1 MILKLQA
8 LYAVTGMIDHSC
20 VANAITSFTKKGK
33 VVVRATVPITKGAR
47 IFLNYVEPM
56 LPFGTLRRQYDLLS
70 QTRFEDC
77 RCDRCKDPTELATY
91 LSAIF
96 CTKCPNQEGILL
108 SENPLSMI
116 GDWSCSKCSDRKSV
130 TSIGD
135 LMGRIEKDLDVVNK
149 DDNRE
154 NASVCEKY
162 IKKYEKILHPNHYM
176 LLSIKI
182 SLCHAYGKSVQ
193 RDPRCNRKGSS
204 ILNSKIE
211 CCCGTN
217 LFLLRCHEKE
227 RAVGS
232 GAPQNHRCNSP
243 W

>member
-1 MILKLQA
+1 
-8 LYAVTGMIDHSC
+8 
-20 VANAITSFTKKGK
+20 
-33 VVVRATVPITKGAR
+33 
-47 IFLNYVEPM
+47 
-56 LPFGTLRRQYDLLS
+56 
-70 QTRFEDC
+70 
-77 RCDRCKDPTELATY
+77 
-91 LSAIF
+91 
-96 CTKCPNQEGILL
+96 
-108 SENPLSMI
+108 MI